1 MSVSSPPLIRTKL
14 PKCVLIMNLD
24 LAELGLL
31 LMFLHKH
38 LECAE
43 LLRVLDGIDKRGC

>member
-14 PKCVLIMNLD
+14 PKCVLNLD
-24 LAELGLL
+24 LEELGLL
-31 LMFLHKH
+31 LMLLHKCF
-38 LECAE
+38 ECAE